1 MKEQQEGRPQ
11 GELTTENRTNQKQEQ
26 QGGDDRPR
34 DVLVKQLQG
43 YVKEQE
49 KIFGEFLTREEII
62 RLKLNFEEESA
73 ANKQRKEFF
82 APLRRAWDVL
92 AYERYEPGSIE
103 EHHSGVLLSRFY
115 QYYREPVIRL
125 SDPLQVEV
133 LDALAEACEI
143 PHKRGQAEIEI
154 PEKRRDYDQWTASG
168 EYQERVAKAQAE
180 RRQQGAERYAR
191 WQAEPPA
198 LQK

>member
-133 LDALAEACEI
+133 LDALIEACEI
-143 PHKRGQAEIEI
+143 PHQPGQAEIQI
-154 PEKRRDYDQWTASG
+154 PPKLRDYDNWIASR
-168 EYQERVAKAQAE
+168 EYQDRVVKAREERKKT
-180 RRQQGAERYAR
+180 GLKNYAR
-191 WQAEPPA
+191 YTGH
-198 LQK
+198 